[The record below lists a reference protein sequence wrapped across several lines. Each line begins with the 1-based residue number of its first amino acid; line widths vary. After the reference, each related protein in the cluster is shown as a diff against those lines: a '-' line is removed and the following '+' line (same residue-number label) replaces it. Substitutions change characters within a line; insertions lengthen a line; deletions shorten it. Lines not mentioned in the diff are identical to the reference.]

1 MASTGK
7 LVTVGVG
14 GRGEGV
20 SVGTEAVIVADIPC
34 VGGTLVGWL
43 VTEIVVPAV
52 AQAASER
59 MVKPNN
65 SNKNI
70 LFIYLSS

>member
-1 MASTGK
+1 MASNGK

-20 SVGTEAVIVADIPC
+20 SVGVEAVIVAEDPC
-34 VGGTLVGWL
+34 VGGTLEGWL
-43 VTEIVVPAV
+43 VTEVAVPAV
-52 AQAASER
+52 LQAARER

-65 SNKNI
+65 RYKDD
-70 LFIYLSS
+70 LFIIHSS

>member
-14 GRGEGV
+14 GWGEGV
-20 SVGTEAVIVADIPC
+20 SVGAKAVIVADIPC
-34 VGGTLVGWL
+34 VGGTLDGWL

-52 AQAASER
+52 AQAASVR

-65 SNKNI
+65 INNNI
-70 LFIYLSS
+70 LFISLSS